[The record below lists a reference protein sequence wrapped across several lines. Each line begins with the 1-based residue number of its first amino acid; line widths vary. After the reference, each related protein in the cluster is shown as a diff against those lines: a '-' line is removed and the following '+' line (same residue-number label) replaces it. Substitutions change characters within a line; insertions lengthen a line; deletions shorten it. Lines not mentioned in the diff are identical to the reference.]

1 MATILQQINNLKK
14 LKSSLVVEKVFQAL
28 KEAEN
33 KVILLNKEQIDKGES
48 VDGDKAKNYA
58 YITEHHFRHVD
69 RPRTEELFN
78 YKVQSNIYNYDWSGK
93 FLDGFEISVTNKDAT
108 IFSTGIG
115 SGEKASFLLSENLFG
130 LNEENLKKVIK
141 EDILPFIQKY
151 AKSVL
156 QI

>member
-33 KVILLNKEQIDKGES
+33 KVIVYNRNQLSKGQD
-48 VDGDKAKNYA
+48 VDGKEVGKYSEHTQTFATRDGILTDKPYNNPYN
-58 YITEHHFRHVD
+58 
-69 RPRTEELFN
+69 FN
-78 YKVQSNIYNYDWSGK
+78 WTGE
-93 FLDGFEISVTNKDAT
+93 FLKGFEISVTNKDAT